1 MQLAEKYGMGVIL
14 VMHAAP
20 GSQNGQ
26 DNGAPF
32 KQGQHAWDTA
42 NPQPVLPRTRPSAF
56 QTHWVHIVAIWVLAP
71 SRRDE

>member
-42 NPQPVLPRTRPSAF
+42 NPQPVLPRTRPSVC
-56 QTHWVHIVAIWVLAP
+56 QTPCLPVLPCLAL
-71 SRRDE
+71 SVVMSTC

>member
-1 MQLAEKYGMGVIL
+1 MQVDMVMKLAEKYGMGVIL

-42 NPQPVLPRTRPSAF
+42 KPQPVLPSDKKPSD
-56 QTHWVHIVAIWVLAP
+56 HWM
-71 SRRDE
+71 